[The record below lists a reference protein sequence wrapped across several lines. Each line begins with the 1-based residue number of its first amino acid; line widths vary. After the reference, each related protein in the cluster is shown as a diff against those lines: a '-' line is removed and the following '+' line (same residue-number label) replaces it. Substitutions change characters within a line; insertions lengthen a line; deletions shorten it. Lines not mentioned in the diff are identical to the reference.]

1 MNIVHRAAGG
11 QLSGRSDRR
20 TGLQRLNHSRA
31 PFSGRGLIFNVGV
44 DAIEQTFRAELGQ
57 LVVEIFAGL
66 AEKFIRG
73 IAETKDGE
81 RGPVQLRRF
90 LREQE
95 LMQCD
100 RFFRRLS
107 FPLGGRYNHQQ
118 FFRSNLFEFIIA
130 CIHQLHVQLRRQ
142 QIVTQRFGDA
152 AGVAGLRGATM
163 KPLLEARQIRKQFS
177 GVAVLKGIDFTLCA
191 GQVHA
196 LMGGNGAGK
205 STLMKIIAGV
215 ETPDSGELTIGDR
228 AFARLSPALAHQLG
242 IYLVPQ
248 EPMLFPN
255 LSVRENI
262 LFRLPK
268 RADTAAR
275 LQEKLQ
281 QLNCQINL
289 DASASTLEVADQQMV
304 EILRG
309 LMREA
314 RILILDEP
322 TASLTPGETERLFS
336 QIRALQ
342 ALDVGIVFISHKLP
356 EIRQLAS
363 HISVMRD
370 GAVVLSGETATY
382 RDEQLISAM
391 TPASRDHT
399 LSDTQKLWLA
409 LPGNRRTQ
417 AQDFPVLRVEDL
429 TGEGFID
436 LNLEIRAGEI
446 VGLAG
451 LVGSGRT
458 EFAETLY
465 GLRPPRA
472 GRIWLENREISNDS
486 TRARLASGLVYLP
499 EDRQVSGL
507 FLDAPVRWNTV
518 MFNQPSWWQQGKR
531 EAAVV
536 ERYHRA
542 LGIKLADGDQP
553 VRTLSGGN
561 QQKVLLARCLEAN
574 PLLLIVDEPT
584 RGVDV
589 SARADIYQLLK
600 SVAAQNV
607 AVLMISSDLDEFIGL
622 ADRVLVMHQGRYSG
636 ELARQAV
643 TVDRMMTLAFGGQA

>member
-1 MNIVHRAAGG
+1 MMK
-11 QLSGRSDRR
+11 S
-20 TGLQRLNHSRA
+20 
-31 PFSGRGLIFNVGV
+31 LI
-44 DAIEQTFRAELGQ
+44 
-57 LVVEIFAGL
+57 
-66 AEKFIRG
+66 
-73 IAETKDGE
+73 
-81 RGPVQLRRF
+81 
-90 LREQE
+90 
-95 LMQCD
+95 
-100 RFFRRLS
+100 
-107 FPLGGRYNHQQ
+107 
-118 FFRSNLFEFIIA
+118 
-130 CIHQLHVQLRRQ
+130 
-142 QIVTQRFGDA
+142 
-152 AGVAGLRGATM
+152 
-163 KPLLEARQIRKQFS
+163 EARNIRKQFS
-177 GVAVLKGIDFTLCA
+177 GVAVLKGIDFTLLS

-205 STLMKIIAGV
+205 STLMKIVAGV
-215 ETPDSGELTIGDR
+215 ETPDEGELIVNGKP
-228 AFARLSPALAHQLG
+228 FARLKPNQAHQLG

-255 LSVRENI
+255 LTVRENI
-262 LFRLPK
+262 LFRLP
-268 RADTAAR
+268 RQADIETR
-275 LQEKLQ
+275 LAEKLQ

-289 DASASTLEVADQQMV
+289 QATASTLEVADQQMV

-314 RILILDEP
+314 QILILDEP
-322 TASLTPGETERLFS
+322 TASLTPGETDRLFK

-342 ALDVGIVFISHKLP
+342 ALGVGIVFISHKLP
-356 EIRQLAS
+356 EIRALAS
-363 HISVMRD
+363 HVSVMRD
-370 GAVVLSGETATY
+370 GAVVLSGATA
-382 RDEQLISAM
+382 DHSDAELIAAM
-391 TPASRDHT
+391 TPASRDKD

-436 LNLEIRAGEI
+436 LSLEIRAGEI

-472 GRIWLENREISNDS
+472 GRIWLENRDISNDS
-486 TRARLASGLVYLP
+486 TSTRLANGLVYLP

-507 FLDAPVRWNTV
+507 FLDASVRWNTV
-518 MFNQPSWWQQGKR
+518 MFNQPSLWQDNKR

-542 LGIKLADGDQP
+542 LGIKLNDADQP

-607 AVLMISSDLDEFIGL
+607 AVLMISSDLDEFPGL
-622 ADRVLVMHQGRYSG
+622 ADRVLVMHQGRLSG
-636 ELARQAV
+636 ELTSQAV
-643 TVDRMMTLAFGGQA
+643 SVERMMTLAFGGQA

>member
-1 MNIVHRAAGG
+1 
-11 QLSGRSDRR
+11 
-20 TGLQRLNHSRA
+20 
-31 PFSGRGLIFNVGV
+31 
-44 DAIEQTFRAELGQ
+44 
-57 LVVEIFAGL
+57 
-66 AEKFIRG
+66 
-73 IAETKDGE
+73 
-81 RGPVQLRRF
+81 
-90 LREQE
+90 
-95 LMQCD
+95 
-100 RFFRRLS
+100 
-107 FPLGGRYNHQQ
+107 
-118 FFRSNLFEFIIA
+118 
-130 CIHQLHVQLRRQ
+130 
-142 QIVTQRFGDA
+142 
-152 AGVAGLRGATM
+152 M

-370 GAVVLSGETATY
+370 GAVVLSGETAAY
-382 RDEQLISAM
+382 RDEQLINAM
-391 TPASRDHT
+391 TPVSRDHA
-399 LSDTQKLWLA
+399 LSDTQKLWLS

-417 AQDFPVLRVEDL
+417 PQDFPVLRVEDL

-472 GRIWLENREISNDS
+472 GRIWLENREISCDS

-531 EAAVV
+531 EAA
-536 ERYHRA
+536 
-542 LGIKLADGDQP
+542 
-553 VRTLSGGN
+553 
-561 QQKVLLARCLEAN
+561 
-574 PLLLIVDEPT
+574 
-584 RGVDV
+584 
-589 SARADIYQLLK
+589 
-600 SVAAQNV
+600 
-607 AVLMISSDLDEFIGL
+607 
-622 ADRVLVMHQGRYSG
+622 GRYSG

>member
-1 MNIVHRAAGG
+1 
-11 QLSGRSDRR
+11 
-20 TGLQRLNHSRA
+20 
-31 PFSGRGLIFNVGV
+31 
-44 DAIEQTFRAELGQ
+44 
-57 LVVEIFAGL
+57 
-66 AEKFIRG
+66 
-73 IAETKDGE
+73 
-81 RGPVQLRRF
+81 
-90 LREQE
+90 
-95 LMQCD
+95 
-100 RFFRRLS
+100 
-107 FPLGGRYNHQQ
+107 
-118 FFRSNLFEFIIA
+118 
-130 CIHQLHVQLRRQ
+130 
-142 QIVTQRFGDA
+142 
-152 AGVAGLRGATM
+152 M

-417 AQDFPVLRVEDL
+417 AQDFPCCGWRILPEKALSISIWRSAPGRSSASPGWWDP
-429 TGEGFID
+429 GAP
-436 LNLEIRAGEI
+436 NLLKPYTACVHHAPG
-446 VGLAG
+446 
-451 LVGSGRT
+451 GSGW
-458 EFAETLY
+458 
-465 GLRPPRA
+465 
-472 GRIWLENREISNDS
+472 RI
-486 TRARLASGLVYLP
+486 ARLAMTAP
-499 EDRQVSGL
+499 EPGWPAGWSICRKTARSRGC
-507 FLDAPVRWNTV
+507 FLMR
-518 MFNQPSWWQQGKR
+518 
-531 EAAVV
+531 
-536 ERYHRA
+536 
-542 LGIKLADGDQP
+542 
-553 VRTLSGGN
+553 
-561 QQKVLLARCLEAN
+561 RCAG
-574 PLLLIVDEPT
+574 T
-584 RGVDV
+584 R
-589 SARADIYQLLK
+589 
-600 SVAAQNV
+600 
-607 AVLMISSDLDEFIGL
+607 
-622 ADRVLVMHQGRYSG
+622 
-636 ELARQAV
+636 
-643 TVDRMMTLAFGGQA
+643 

>member
-1 MNIVHRAAGG
+1 MR
-11 QLSGRSDRR
+11 
-20 TGLQRLNHSRA
+20 
-31 PFSGRGLIFNVGV
+31 PLIE
-44 DAIEQTFRAELGQ
+44 A
-57 LVVEIFAGL
+57 
-66 AEKFIRG
+66 RG
-73 IAETKDGE
+73 I
-81 RGPVQLRRF
+81 
-90 LREQE
+90 
-95 LMQCD
+95 
-100 RFFRRLS
+100 
-107 FPLGGRYNHQQ
+107 H
-118 FFRSNLFEFIIA
+118 
-130 CIHQLHVQLRRQ
+130 
-142 QIVTQRFGDA
+142 
-152 AGVAGLRGATM
+152 
-163 KPLLEARQIRKQFS
+163 KQFS
-177 GVAVLKGIDFTLCA
+177 GVPVLKGIDFTLRA
-191 GQVHA
+191 GEVHA

-215 ETPDSGELTIGDR
+215 ESPDSGELNVAGK
-228 AFARLSPALAHQLG
+228 AFSRLRPGQAHQLG

-262 LFRLPK
+262 LFRLPREKGLEK
-268 RADTAAR
+268 RLAD
-275 LQEKLQ
+275 KLQ
-281 QLNCQINL
+281 QLQCQLHL
-289 DASASTLEVADQQMV
+289 DAAASTLEVADQQMV

-314 RILILDEP
+314 SILILDEP
-322 TASLTPGETERLFS
+322 TASLTPGETERLFR

-342 ALDVGIVFISHKLP
+342 GAGVGIVFISHKLP
-356 EIRQLAS
+356 EIRQLADS
-363 HISVMRD
+363 VSVMRD
-370 GAVVLSGETATY
+370 GAVVLSGETA
-382 RDEQLISAM
+382 RFDDNALIAAM
-391 TPASRDHT
+391 TPVSREQG

-417 AQDFPVLRVEDL
+417 PQDFPVLRVEDL

-436 LNLEIRAGEI
+436 LNLEIYAGEI

-465 GLRPPRA
+465 GLRPSRG
-472 GRIWLENREISNDS
+472 GRIWLENQEIGADPVA
-486 TRARLASGLVYLP
+486 ARLNKGLIYLP

-507 FLDAPVRWNTV
+507 FLDAPIRWNTV
-518 MFNQPSWWQQGKR
+518 ALNEPSLWQQRKR

-542 LGIKLADGDQP
+542 LGIKLNHPDQT

-589 SARADIYQLLK
+589 AARADIYQLLK

-607 AVLMISSDLDEFIGL
+607 AVLMISSDMDEFPGL
-622 ADRVLVMHQGRYSG
+622 ADRVVVMHQGRLSG
-636 ELARQAV
+636 ELPRHAV
-643 TVDRMMTLAFGGQA
+643 SLDRMMTLAFGGQP

>member
-1 MNIVHRAAGG
+1 
-11 QLSGRSDRR
+11 
-20 TGLQRLNHSRA
+20 
-31 PFSGRGLIFNVGV
+31 
-44 DAIEQTFRAELGQ
+44 
-57 LVVEIFAGL
+57 
-66 AEKFIRG
+66 
-73 IAETKDGE
+73 
-81 RGPVQLRRF
+81 
-90 LREQE
+90 
-95 LMQCD
+95 
-100 RFFRRLS
+100 
-107 FPLGGRYNHQQ
+107 
-118 FFRSNLFEFIIA
+118 
-130 CIHQLHVQLRRQ
+130 
-142 QIVTQRFGDA
+142 
-152 AGVAGLRGATM
+152 M

-215 ETPDSGELTIGDR
+215 ETPDSGELTIGER
-228 AFARLSPALAHQLG
+228 AFARLNPALAHQLG

-268 RADTAAR
+268 RADTNAR

-363 HISVMRD
+363 HVSVMRD
-370 GAVVLSGETATY
+370 GAVVLSGETAGY
-382 RDEQLISAM
+382 GDQQLISAM
-391 TPASRDHT
+391 TPASRDHA

-436 LNLEIRAGEI
+436 LSLEIRAGEI

-472 GRIWLENREISNDS
+472 GRIWLENREISQES

-607 AVLMISSDLDEFIGL
+607 AVLMISSDVEEFVGL
-622 ADRVLVMHQGRYSG
+622 ADRVLVMHQGRHSG